1 MAKQRKSR
9 IAKQRERLELR
20 GREVS
25 QNEDSLEDHFDP
37 LAPNKEFPAAM
48 DVAIWSKKQFQIA
61 VDHKYSGTMMGFISL
76 LLLNFNTLSG
86 RIHNRKV
93 SEVAD
98 ILGCGPHWVYDL
110 IRRANESGIADLK
123 LKGKKIKGYLKHIAK
138 SDDDTIMDLIDSHAL
153 NSAMIHKHGIQALI
167 ENKASGSD
175 FRLAIAMAL
184 NCNLRTGEI
193 HEMRPSDWAALI
205 GIHRTTANRG
215 LDNLNEIGVVQTKT
229 DYDVTG
235 RIPYTAAAR
244 AYFELKFREKLYN
257 DVYTEEKGK
266 SCLAQAKRLLYQAY
280 GIPLE
285 VMSTTAAVKKFYS
298 GLDPEGKHVPNL
310 KENSGMQ
317 QIGKFLQTQRA

>member
-1 MAKQRKSR
+1 MA
-9 IAKQRERLELR
+9 
-20 GREVS
+20 
-25 QNEDSLEDHFDP
+25 
-37 LAPNKEFPAAM
+37 NKEFPSAM
-48 DVAIWSKKQFQIA
+48 DVAIWSKNQFQITVA
-61 VDHKYSGTMMGFISL
+61 HKFSGRMMSFISL
-76 LLLNFNTLSG
+76 LLLNHNTLSG
-86 RIHNRKV
+86 RIHKQQV
-93 SEVAD
+93 SEVAET
-98 ILGCGPHWVYDL
+98 LGCEPCWVYFL
-110 IRRANESGIADLK
+110 IRQANASGIADLK
-123 LKGKKIKGYLKHIAK
+123 LKGRKIKGYLKHVAK
-138 SDDDTIMDLIDSHAL
+138 SDDDAILDLIDSHAL

-205 GIHRTTANRG
+205 GIHRTTANRC

-257 DVYTEEKGK
+257 DAHDGKGK
-266 SCLAQAKRLLYQAY
+266 AWLAQAKRLLYQAY

-285 VMSTTAAVKKFYS
+285 VISTAAAIKKFYS

-310 KENSGMQ
+310 KDDSGMQ